1 MSNAHVPARSL
12 REHPDLNQLKRQA
25 KELLAAYRAGEAD
38 AAAEVAHHYRGA
50 DPAAFALHDA
60 QLVLARAHGFD
71 SWPKLKAFVDG
82 ATVSRLID
90 AVKAGD
96 LARVEAMLDARP
108 EIVNMDARYD
118 DEHRALHHAVLMRAP
133 DMVRLLMSRGGDADI
148 GIYPHRVPTTAR
160 AIATERGYDEIVAII
175 DEAER
180 RKPGFQP
187 KMRTDSPAAPDMP
200 PQLRDAIDR
209 GESAAA
215 IAFLEAYPMLR
226 ANPGLISMQGPGG
239 ITMLHLAAARLML
252 PLGVWLLEHGADVR
266 PRNDSG
272 FAPIDMLGR
281 WPIGHPHDDLQA
293 FADLLFQ
300 HGAEPSAFSAIAL
313 NDLDWLRARHRD
325 GTLQN
330 HVIDVGGLVTFAV
343 RLDRREALELLLD
356 LGFDP
361 NEHPSREPGAPR
373 PDPDFIGKP
382 LEYCA
387 YEQRTELAS
396 LLVQRG
402 ATMSASIAVALGM
415 GDWLRT
421 RHAEG
426 RLAHPADG
434 DGLLTVAVEHGR
446 VDILQL
452 LLDMG
457 FDVEETR
464 RRVGGD
470 SVHVSRGVPLDRCVS
485 KGNRAMAEMLLARGA
500 NPNSPCED
508 GGAPMANAYGR
519 GDREMLDLLT
529 KHGGVVS
536 AGTAAYHRDVDIARQ
551 RLLEEATG
559 TLAPGGVTPGRTV
572 AEDLLDGDCGEP
584 EIIRMALERIDWAPD
599 DPRWYAALKGPL
611 SFWSHIPWTGS
622 RDKHLPREGYLESFK
637 LILARCHAN
646 VRGSFGRCILH
657 DVMTMGFHDGESG
670 WVTEE
675 EALAFAITLLD
686 AGARTDVRD
695 DLLKSTPLGWACRW
709 GRTPIVR
716 ELLRRG
722 VDPVEAGAEPWAT
735 PRAWAEKMGH
745 REILAMLRQA
755 TGFRPQASGLG
766 QESAGE

>member
-1 MSNAHVPARSL
+1 MSSTHVPTRSL

-25 KELLAAYRAGEAD
+25 KELLAAYRAGEP
-38 AAAEVAHHYRGA
+38 AAVAEVTQHYRGA
-50 DPAAFALHDA
+50 DPATFALHDA

-82 ATVSRLID
+82 ATVSRLIA
-90 AVKAGD
+90 AVRAGD
-96 LARVEAMLDARP
+96 LTRVEAMLDARP
-108 EIVNMDARYD
+108 EIINIDARYD
-118 DEHRALHHAVLMRAP
+118 DEHRALHHAVLTRAP
-133 DMVRLLMSRGGDADI
+133 DMVRLLMSRGADADI

-175 DEAER
+175 DEAEQQ
-180 RKPGFQP
+180 KSGFQP
-187 KMRTDSPAAPDMP
+187 KMRADSPATPEMP
-200 PQLRDAIDR
+200 PDLREAIDR
-209 GESAAA
+209 GDSAAA
-215 IAFLEAYPMLR
+215 IAFLEAFPLLR
-226 ANPGLISMQGPGG
+226 ENPALISMQGPGG

-252 PLGVWLLEHGADVR
+252 PLGVWLLEHGADVH
-266 PRNDSG
+266 PRNDPG

-281 WPIGHPHDDLQA
+281 WPLGHPHDDLQA
-293 FADLLFQ
+293 FADLLLR
-300 HGAEPSAFSAIAL
+300 HGAERSAFWAIAV
-313 NDLDWLRARHRD
+313 NDLDWLRAQHAAGILRS
-325 GTLQN
+325 
-330 HVIDVGGLVTFAV
+330 VPIDVGGLVTFAV

-387 YEQRTELAS
+387 LERRVELAT

-415 GDWLRT
+415 GDWLRA

-426 RLAHPADG
+426 RVTHPADG

-446 VDILQL
+446 ADMLQL

-470 SVHVSRGVPLDRCVS
+470 SVHESRGVPLDRCVS
-485 KGNRAMAEMLLARGA
+485 KGNREMAKMLLARGA
-500 NPNSPCED
+500 NPNSRCEH
-508 GGAPMANAYGR
+508 GGTPMAGAYGR
-519 GDREMLDLLT
+519 GDRAMLDLLAE
-529 KHGGVVS
+529 HGGVVD
-536 AGTAAYHRDVDIARQ
+536 AGTAAYHRDVAIARQ
-551 RLLEEATG
+551 RILEEDAG
-559 TLAPGGVTPGRTV
+559 TLQPGGVTPGLKV
-572 AEDLLDGDCGEP
+572 AEDLLAGECGEP
-584 EIIRMALERIDWAPD
+584 EIIRMALARIDWPSD
-599 DPRWYAALKGPL
+599 DPRWYSTLKGPL

-622 RDKHLPREGYLESFK
+622 RDKHLPREGYLASFK

-646 VRGSFGRCILH
+646 VRGTFGRTILH
-657 DVMTMGFHDGESG
+657 DVMAMGFHDGASG

-722 VDPVEAGAEPWAT
+722 VDPVEADAEPWAT
-735 PRAWAEKMGH
+735 PRAWAEKMQH
-745 REILAMLRQA
+745 REIVAML
-755 TGFRPQASGLG
+755 T
-766 QESAGE
+766 